1 MPPRKRVKLTQAK
14 PDNVVV
20 QSPSLNKFELTINW
34 LETVK
39 KLKKKDMIL
48 QPEDMEISSDEKE
61 DDTGQF
67 NIKELEVRFR
77 QKFNLYV

>member
-20 QSPSLNKFELTINW
+20 QSPSMNKFELTINW

-67 NIKELEVRFR
+67 NIKELEVKFR

>member
-20 QSPSLNKFELTINW
+20 QSPSMNKFELTINW